1 LKKSTEGQW
10 LYEIKPKG
18 KFIELNFR
26 EIWKYRD
33 LLILFVRRDIIA
45 QYKQTVLGPFWY
57 LVQPLLTSVTF
68 TLIFN
73 NVAGIET
80 PGVPPFLFNLAG
92 ITIWT
97 YFKQCLTS
105 TSTTFTVNA
114 GLFGKVY
121 FPRFISPASKVISSL
136 FKFGIQLF
144 IFTIFFLYY
153 KYLGFDIQF
162 GTTWY
167 LLPLSIL
174 NFGLLGL
181 GLGMILSAFTTKYRD
196 FKILISF
203 GIGLL
208 MYISAVMYPLAIVK
222 DKLPDYYWLVEYN
235 PLAQL
240 VEGYRFML
248 LNTGAA
254 NTTELFMNTGLT
266 IFLLIVG
273 LAIFNRTEKTFI
285 DTV

>member
-1 LKKSTEGQW
+1 
-10 LYEIKPKG
+10 
-18 KFIELNFR
+18 
-26 EIWKYRD
+26 
-33 LLILFVRRDIIA
+33 
-45 QYKQTVLGPFWY
+45 
-57 LVQPLLTSVTF
+57 
-68 TLIFN
+68 
-73 NVAGIET
+73 
-80 PGVPPFLFNLAG
+80 
-92 ITIWT
+92 
-97 YFKQCLTS
+97 LTS